1 MTAKKKTTKKPRPS
15 KMAAKKK
22 YNFDWDEFGIKLAKL
37 EFEQWKHWAGE
48 ILDKEPISEERAARW
63 KELMAMNW
71 EDLAPEIQAK
81 DSLWASRII
90 GVFQEDHFASLVMI
104 ANFLLNE
111 LMLDWQVLEENET
124 SEFVDHFKR
133 MILTIQATMQS

>member
-1 MTAKKKTTKKPRPS
+1 MILEAHNES
-15 KMAAKKK
+15 
-22 YNFDWDEFGIKLAKL
+22 LA
-37 EFEQWKHWAGE
+37 W
-48 ILDKEPISEERAARW
+48 ISGARSSQF
-63 KELMAMNW
+63 
-71 EDLAPEIQAK
+71 I
-81 DSLWASRII
+81 
-90 GVFQEDHFASLVMI
+90 ASLVMI